1 MVACKINQHI
11 KSNISDL
18 SGFPRGTLYGN
29 TDEITEQRYSYGLIH
44 SDAVNK

>member
-18 SGFPRGTLYGN
+18 SGFLRGTLYRH
-29 TDEITEQRYSYGLIH
+29 TYEITKQRYSYGLIY
-44 SDAVNK
+44 SVEVNK